1 MINLVLMV
9 KCLKNI
15 APVPPEGLFLQ
26 GILPVTARR
35 ALEKDKIDSLDK
47 LCGYSEAE
55 ILQMN
60 GFGRNS
66 MKRLKLYMEN
76 HQVCFRTHSDAD

>member
-1 MINLVLMV
+1 MV

-15 APVPPEGLFLQ
+15 APVPPEGLFLL

-35 ALEKDKIDSLDK
+35 ALEKEKIDSLDK

-76 HQVCFRTHSDAD
+76 HQVCFRTHPEAD